1 MKTSSKFV
9 LYSLFTALYAIFFSL
24 GMACLWQLF
33 GVALGVALD
42 GRAVIRQYPRL
53 IPFCFIV
60 GFVCLTALIALAFLN
75 AKFSKKLNY
84 TKAVWII
91 QFVCAFA
98 ASIPMIM
105 LWARLFEFLQ
115 KAV

>member
-1 MKTSSKFV
+1 MKKSLNFV
-9 LYSLFTALYAIFFSL
+9 FYSLFTAIYACFFSL
-24 GMACLWQLF
+24 GVACLLQLL

-42 GRAVIRQYPRL
+42 GQTVIRQYPRL

-60 GFVCLTALIALAFLN
+60 GIICLIALIVLAFLN

-84 TKAVWII
+84 TKTVWII
-91 QFVCAFA
+91 QFVCAFVI
-98 ASIPMIM
+98 SIPMIKVWEM
-105 LWARLFEFLQ
+105 LLGFLQ

>member
-1 MKTSSKFV
+1 MKASSKFV
-9 LYSLFTALYAIFFSL
+9 LYSLFTALYACSFSL
-24 GMACLWQLF
+24 GMACLLQLL

-60 GFVCLTALIALAFLN
+60 GIVCLIALAVLAFLN
-75 AKFSKKLNY
+75 AKFSKRLDY
-84 TKAVWII
+84 TARVWII

-105 LWARLFEFLQ
+105 LWERLFEFLQ
-115 KAV
+115 KVF